1 MIFEGLLSIF
11 IVVSALKL
19 YINGKFLTQQSTGV
33 QAYAIGILEAMKRQN
48 IAFEVL
54 VPKSVPLS
62 DRFNMKHIG
71 SFSNANIWEQCYLPR
86 HINKQ
91 PHSILINLCNSAPL
105 LAKNQIVTIHDLAFE
120 QKGVNW
126 FSNKFKKW
134 YRFLIPKIAKSAR
147 VIFTVSEFSKQ
158 EIISHYKI
166 NKEKIRVIPNGLNT
180 HIHVAPRQID
190 GDYILLIGGNN
201 PRKNAI
207 SVIAQ
212 IEAIKKL
219 GYKLVILNSE
229 NAVFNSFDKTKHSSI
244 IHLDYTTQEH
254 YYSLIKYAKA
264 LVYPS
269 LYEGFGIPILESLC
283 LQTPVIC
290 SDLLVFRESFEN
302 LPIYF
307 NTSDP
312 SDFFSALERLYTST
326 ISDLA
331 VEKLKQKY
339 SFDESV
345 SLILKTLQEI

>member
-1 MIFEGLLSIF
+1 M
-11 IVVSALKL
+11 SALKL

-33 QAYAIGILEAMKRQN
+33 QAYAIGILEAMKKHN
-48 IAFEVL
+48 ITFEVL
-54 VPKSVPLS
+54 VPKSVQLS

-71 SFSNANIWEQCYLPR
+71 SLSNAILWEQYSLPSYV
-86 HINKQ
+86 NGQ
-91 PHSILINLCNSAPL
+91 PYSVLINFCNSAPL

-120 QKGVNW
+120 QRGVHW
-126 FSNKFKKW
+126 FSNAFKKW
-134 YRFLIPKIAKSAR
+134 YRFLIPRIVKSAQF
-147 VIFTVSEFSKQ
+147 IFTVSEFSKQ
-158 EIISHYKI
+158 EIISHYKV
-166 NKEKIRVIPNGLNT
+166 NKEKIRVIQNGLNT
-180 HIHVAPRQID
+180 YIHAASRQID
-190 GDYILLIGGNN
+190 GDYILLVGGNN

-207 SVIAQ
+207 SIIAQ

-229 NAVFNSFDKTKHSSI
+229 NAVFNSSEKTIHPSI
-244 IHLDYTTQEH
+244 IYLNHASSEQ

-290 SDLLVFRESFEN
+290 SDLLVFKESFED

-307 NTSDP
+307 DTSKP
-312 SDFFSALERLYTST
+312 PDFINALEKLYTID
-326 ISDLA
+326 ISDLD

-345 SLILKTLQEI
+345 SLILKTLKEL